1 MAAVCKRF
9 GRLLENFLSLSR
21 DSSYELTQT
30 SSLSMQPRPYPM
42 SMQREYYSNPANV
55 RRLFA
60 DYLHLSSIK
69 EIERSRSKLGA
80 VGTICL
86 TNFEG
91 IYLGDPLFTPFFK
104 FLNTRHS
111 KQEVI
116 FIHPQNP
123 YLRIN
128 GTFIVANPSKS
139 SSHESVPRTPVQEKL
154 IHGIKH
160 NSTEHPYLLRRI
172 LL

>member
-1 MAAVCKRF
+1 MAAVCRRF
-9 GRLLENFLSLSR
+9 GKLLDYSCSLLR
-21 DSSYELTQT
+21 DSSYELTPT

-42 SMQREYYSNPANV
+42 SIQREYHSNPANV
-55 RRLFA
+55 RQRFV
-60 DYLHLSSIK
+60 DHLHPSSIK
-69 EIERSRSKLGA
+69 EIEHSRSKLGA

-139 SSHESVPRTPVQEKL
+139 SSHQSVPWP
-154 IHGIKH
+154 GC
-160 NSTEHPYLLRRI
+160 STS
-172 LL
+172 

>member
-1 MAAVCKRF
+1 
-9 GRLLENFLSLSR
+9 
-21 DSSYELTQT
+21 
-30 SSLSMQPRPYPM
+30 
-42 SMQREYYSNPANV
+42 MQREYQFKIANA
-55 RRLFA
+55 RRQLA
-60 DYLHLSSIK
+60 DYLHPFSIK
-69 EIERSRSKLGA
+69 EIEYSRSKLGA

-104 FLNTRHS
+104 FLNARHS

-123 YLRIN
+123 YLRLN

-139 SSHESVPRTPVQEKL
+139 SSHENVPRPRC
-154 IHGIKH
+154 
-160 NSTEHPYLLRRI
+160 SSSSS
-172 LL
+172 

>member
-1 MAAVCKRF
+1 MAAVCRRF
-9 GRLLENFLSLSR
+9 GRLLDYSCSVLR
-21 DSSYELTQT
+21 DSSYELTPT

-42 SMQREYYSNPANV
+42 SIQREYHSNPANV
-55 RRLFA
+55 RRRFV
-60 DYLHLSSIK
+60 DCVHLSSIK
-69 EIERSRSKLGA
+69 EIEHSRSKLGA

-139 SSHESVPRTPVQEKL
+139 SSHESVPCMQQKL
-154 IHGIKH
+154 
-160 NSTEHPYLLRRI
+160 NET
-172 LL
+172 

>member
-1 MAAVCKRF
+1 MAAVCKSF
-9 GRLLENFLSLSR
+9 GRLLDSFRSLFR

-30 SSLSMQPRPYPM
+30 SSLSMPPRPYLM
-42 SMQREYYSNPANV
+42 SIQREHHSKTANV
-55 RRLFA
+55 RRRLA
-60 DYLHLSSIK
+60 DYLHPSSIK
-69 EIERSRSKLGA
+69 EIEHSRSELGA

-139 SSHESVPRTPVQEKL
+139 DATKVSL
-154 IHGIKH
+154 A
-160 NSTEHPYLLRRI
+160 RRCSRS
-172 LL
+172 